1 MMFVVLLRPRP
12 GQARLGG
19 RPGGGEAPPPPVLA
33 GNLPVKILSVV
44 DKKVRQE
51 SQPASQA
58 VRVRSARAARNFIQI
73 AISEGGLTHRQ
84 PAQPTESDINIISQW
99 AGM

>member
-1 MMFVVLLRPRP
+1 MT
-12 GQARLGG
+12 LGG
-19 RPGGGEAPPPPVLA
+19 RPRPLGLPGK
-33 GNLPVKILSVV
+33 LPVKILSVV

-51 SQPASQA
+51 SQPASQT
-58 VRVRSARAARNFIQI
+58 VRVRPARAARNFIQI

-84 PAQPTESDINIISQW
+84 QAQPAESDINIISQW

>member
-1 MMFVVLLRPRP
+1 MFVVLQPGQTRQARRAGRWWRGRPRP
-12 GQARLGG
+12 LGL
-19 RPGGGEAPPPPVLA
+19 PGK
-33 GNLPVKILSVV
+33 LPVKILSVV

-58 VRVRSARAARNFIQI
+58 VRVRPARAARNFIQI

-84 PAQPTESDINIISQW
+84 PAQPAESDINIISQW